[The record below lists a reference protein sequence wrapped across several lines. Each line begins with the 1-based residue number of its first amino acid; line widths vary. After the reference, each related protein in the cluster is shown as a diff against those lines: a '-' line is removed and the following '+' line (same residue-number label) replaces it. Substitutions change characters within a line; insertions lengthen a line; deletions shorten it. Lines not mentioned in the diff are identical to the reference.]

1 LLVQGLGLY
10 RLVGRRRVP
19 TVTSDVIEYYRQFLA
34 DRWDI
39 REAVCISYVHG
50 VDEDAMI
57 RAFGGD
63 PADTAPR
70 SARDLGD
77 ELAGYRYDEVP
88 AVLLVASVGEW
99 LIGVEYNGFQ
109 GSRPEVLRAASAGGA
124 AVSVYWN
131 VNGTNR
137 FTYATGGRTTVGF
150 DMNRPADRYG
160 EDPDAV
166 VAHLDDLPFGYG
178 GDAYAAGLALAE
190 RVTGVRLTGTL
201 LDGTFRRAVVRPVPL
216 DLVPEGVVGHPALDE
231 PFVRAVLAEP
241 TTDKLPG
248 ITRYLAEAIAREAG
262 VEDVPEVR
270 AALDAL
276 RAGIPPDPALRQR
289 LQDLVER
296 YRQGMRE
303 GRETLDRVHAA
314 LGIAAALDPDPIK
327 GSAKVYLE
335 AGYVLRTW
343 DYRVQHAV
351 LGRCRDHA
359 VSQGQ

>member
-1 LLVQGLGLY
+1 
-10 RLVGRRRVP
+10 VP
-19 TVTSDVIEYYRQFLA
+19 TVTSAVIEYYRQFLA

-50 VDEDAMI
+50 IDDDAMI

-70 SARDLGD
+70 SARDLGE
-77 ELAGYRYDEVP
+77 ELARFRYDEVP
-88 AVLLVASVGEW
+88 PVLLVAPVGEW

-109 GSRPEVLRAASAGGA
+109 GSRPEVLRGASAGGA

-137 FTYATGGRTTVGF
+137 FAYATGGRTTVGF
-150 DMNRPADRYG
+150 DMHRPEYRHGAA
-160 EDPDAV
+160 PDAV
-166 VAHLDDLPFGYG
+166 AAHLDDLPFGYD

-190 RVTGVRLTGTL
+190 RVTGVRLTGAL
-201 LDGTFRRAVVRPVPL
+201 LDGTFRRAVVRPVPQ

-231 PFVRAVLAEP
+231 PFVRAVLAAP
-241 TTDKLPG
+241 TVDKLPG
-248 ITRYLAEAIAREAG
+248 ISRYLAEAMARDTG
-262 VEDVPEVR
+262 VGDVPEVR

-276 RAGIPPDPALRQR
+276 RAGTPPDPALRQR
-289 LQDLVER
+289 VQDLAER

-314 LGIAAALDPDPIK
+314 LGIAAALDPDPIR
-327 GSAKVYLE
+327 GSFEVHGA
-335 AGYVLRTW
+335 AGYALRTR

-359 VSQGQ
+359 VSQER